1 MVFGVLRGCGR
12 QRLGAI
18 ANLTIIWGLGM
29 PLAGILTFKLGM
41 GILGLWLD
49 QLGISVAMAV
59 VLLTCLSRFSWHE
72 EAEKAH
78 DRLLVAHGKALLKA
92 AEPPAAA
99 PDSIADKIG
108 GKLPA
113 GKAQL
118 PQRGG
123 STIGTSIAD
132 V

>member
-18 ANLTIIWGLGM
+18 VNLTIIWGLGM

-59 VLLTCLSRFSWHE
+59 VLLTCLSRFSWKE
-72 EAEKAH
+72 EAERAH
-78 DRLLVAHGKALLKA
+78 NRLLAAHGKAPPNAGK
-92 AEPPAAA
+92 PPAAA
-99 PDSIADKIG
+99 PDSISDKIG
-108 GKLPA
+108 RKLPA
-113 GKAQL
+113 SSAEL
-118 PQRGG
+118 SQRGG
-123 STIGTSIAD
+123 STIGTSTAD

>member
-18 ANLTIIWGLGM
+18 VNLTIIWGLGM
-29 PLAGILTFKLGM
+29 PLAGILTFKMGM

-59 VLLTCLSRFSWHE
+59 VLLTCLSRFSWE
-72 EAEKAH
+72 IEAERAH
-78 DRLLVAHGKALLKA
+78 NRLLAAHGN
-92 AEPPAAA
+92 AEKLPAAA
-99 PDSIADKIG
+99 PDSVADKIG
-108 GKLPA
+108 RKLPA
-113 GKAQL
+113 SSGEMS
-118 PQRGG
+118 QRGG
-123 STIGTSIAD
+123 KTIGTSIAD